1 MELSNYLIPDNV
13 RGCWSRGAVE
23 LLNDNGA
30 AMWQQLCSQHETPT
44 MMERTDIQREL
55 IELLLVAGD
64 VEEYISRTMRL
75 LKILKADDQ
84 TIGDD

>member
-1 MELSNYLIPDNV
+1 
-13 RGCWSRGAVE
+13 
-23 LLNDNGA
+23 
-30 AMWQQLCSQHETPT
+30 